1 MSTTT
6 KNVAKAIAL
15 LSDVLS
21 TEVENESWVE
31 PEEASA
37 EEVEETVA
45 LDDYEDLVEKAVDF
59 SADVFDDLSDLRDEL
74 EGHVEDDED
83 DCTSSYYDDDD
94 EEEEESELDDDNA
107 FVEDTNEEGEPTA
120 DTVPTGNIGAV
131 AEAAV
136 ASTDLVPE
144 SDSDEVEELKSKVTQ
159 LEDVINDAV
168 DTLND
173 IISTVENFKTEAE
186 EC

>member
-15 LSDVLS
+15 LSEVLS
-21 TEVENESWVE
+21 TEVENESGGE

-74 EGHVEDDED
+74 EGHVEGDED
-83 DCTSSYYDDDD
+83 DCTSSYYDDD
-94 EEEEESELDDDNA
+94 EEEESELDDDNA

>member
-74 EGHVEDDED
+74 EGHVEGDED

-94 EEEEESELDDDNA
+94 EEEERELDDDNA

-173 IISTVENFKTEAE
+173 IISSVENFKTEAE

>member
-74 EGHVEDDED
+74 EGHVEGDED
-83 DCTSSYYDDDD
+83 DCTSSYYDDD
-94 EEEEESELDDDNA
+94 EEEESELDDDNA

-144 SDSDEVEELKSKVTQ
+144 SDSDEVEELKSKEHSLRMLSMTQ
-159 LEDVINDAV
+159 
-168 DTLND
+168 
-173 IISTVENFKTEAE
+173 
-186 EC
+186 

>member
-31 PEEASA
+31 PEEAPD
-37 EEVEETVA
+37 EEIEETVS
-45 LDDYEDLVEKAVDF
+45 LDDYEDLVEKVVDF
-59 SADVFDDLSDLRDEL
+59 SADVYDDLSDLRDNL

-83 DCTSSYYDDDD
+83 DCTPSYYDDDD
-94 EEEEESELDDDNA
+94 DEEESELDDDNA

-131 AEAAV
+131 AEAAA